1 MRKLLG
7 STLWV
12 ILLLWPSFLFAQR
25 VTISSCAPE
34 YDGMDLVFYR
44 YSDRI
49 SNTTDSLTSAHLD
62 STGCFKASFSIDATT
77 CVYVDLGAN
86 KGYFFAVP
94 GKTYHLILP
103 PFAPL
108 READRLNPYF
118 KPEEMQLGV
127 EESQPGELN
136 YMIGTFDIF
145 FNDNYNN
152 AVDEAYMLKRPIVV
166 DTLIAKLDTVYQGYN
181 NKFFNSYRYY
191 RIGLL
196 EQMTLYRKARALSD
210 AYFLNKPVEYANPA
224 YMDLFNKVY
233 DRYFLFFSRTEKGKQ
248 LISAISQHHS
258 YSELKRVLRQDE
270 VLSNDTLMEAVILKG
285 LHDGFYDDK
294 FPRSSMLV
302 ILDSLYFNTTI
313 PEHRIIAE
321 NIREKVTK
329 LLPGFIPPKFVLTDV
344 NGKKRSLQDFRGK
357 YVYLNFAT
365 SASYTCLQEFKGM
378 NKIYQKYGK
387 YLEVVSIMVDESMD
401 DVKSFLEQ
409 TGYKWT
415 FLDFKNHPSIVK
427 DFDVRAFPTYFLIG
441 PDGRMLLSPAPGPS
455 ENFDLDFFDI
465 LKAKGDL

>member
-166 DTLIAKLDTVYQGYN
+166 DTLIAKLDTIYQGYN

-248 LISAISQHHS
+248 LISAISQHQS

-401 DVKSFLEQ
+401 DVKNFLEQ

-455 ENFDLDFFDI
+455 ENFDLDFFNI

>member
-166 DTLIAKLDTVYQGYN
+166 DTLIAKLDTIYQGYN

-248 LISAISQHHS
+248 LISAISQHQS

-455 ENFDLDFFDI
+455 ENFDLDFFNI

>member
-248 LISAISQHHS
+248 LISAISQHQS

-455 ENFDLDFFDI
+455 ENFDLDFFNI

>member
-1 MRKLLG
+1 MRKIFGFSLLA
-7 STLWV
+7 T
-12 ILLLWPSFLFAQR
+12 LLLWPSFLMAQR

-34 YDGMDLVFYR
+34 YDGMNLVFYR

-49 SNTTDSLTSAHLD
+49 SNTTDSLAGAKLD
-62 STGCFKASFSIDATT
+62 SNGCFTASFVLEETT

-86 KGYFFAVP
+86 RGYFFAVP
-94 GKTYHLILP
+94 GKSYHLILP

-108 READRLNPYF
+108 READRLNPFF
-118 KPEEMQLGV
+118 KPELMQLGV

-145 FNDNYNN
+145 FNDSYNN
-152 AVDEAYMLKRPIVV
+152 AVDEAYSLKRPIVV
-166 DTLIAKLDTVYQGYN
+166 DTLIAKLDTIYQRYN
-181 NKFFNSYRYY
+181 NSYFNSYRYY

-196 EQMTLYRKARALSD
+196 EQMTLYKKARALSD
-210 AYFLNKPVEYANPA
+210 AYFLNKPVEYTNPA

-233 DRYFLFFSRTEKGKQ
+233 DRYFVFFSRSKMGSH
-248 LISAISQHHS
+248 IFSAISQHQS
-258 YSELKRVLRQDE
+258 YAELKRVLRQDK
-270 VLSNDTLMEAVILKG
+270 VLANDTLLEAVILKG

-329 LLPGFIPPKFVLTDV
+329 LLPGFIPPSFVLTDA
-344 NGKKRSLQDFRGK
+344 NGKKRSLADFKGK
-357 YVYLNFAT
+357 YIYLNFAT
-365 SASYTCLQEFKGM
+365 SASYTCLEEFKGM

-387 YLEVVSIMVDESMD
+387 YLEVVSVMVDESMD

-409 TGYKWT
+409 TGYRWT
-415 FLDFKNHPSIVK
+415 FLDYKDHPTIIK
-427 DFDVRAFPTYFLIG
+427 DFDVRAYPTYFLIG
-441 PDGRMLLSPAPGPS
+441 PDGKMLLSPAPGPT
-455 ENFDLDFFDI
+455 ENFDLKFFDI
-465 LKAKGDL
+465 LKEAGKL